1 MWNRI
6 IAVLMGIFTMA
17 AMQRGL
23 AKALG
28 RFRPWMIHSTYD
40 QSPTVVFHFP
50 LLQDY
55 ITVDEYGWTMWE
67 AG

>member
-1 MWNRI
+1 MQ
-6 IAVLMGIFTMA
+6 A
-17 AMQRGL
+17 AYDTWHAEREVDGPT
-23 AKALG
+23 ACRAAALG

-55 ITVDEYGWTMWE
+55 ITVDEYGWTMLE

>member
-1 MWNRI
+1 MIPGTPSAQWTDRLR
-6 IAVLMGIFTMA
+6 AE
-17 AMQRGL
+17 QQ
-23 AKALG
+23 ALG

-55 ITVDEYGWTMWE
+55 ITVDEYGWTMLE